1 MPTLAERWKKEGEKI
16 GEERGEKKGIKEGIK
31 EGEKIGKKEGIKEGE
46 KKGKREVA
54 YKLYEKGLSL
64 DLIKET
70 TGLSW
75 NEVNKIAAPRPYST
89 KITLT

>member
-1 MPTLAERWKKEGEKI
+1 MPTLAERWKKEG
-16 GEERGEKKGIKEGIK
+16 KKEGKLEGKKEGIK
-31 EGEKIGKKEGIKEGE
+31 EGEKIGKKEGIKEG
-46 KKGKREVA
+46 KKEGKREVA